1 MHAIDGQPRIERQ
14 LAPLRHVTDEIVVVG
29 GDPARFAGLGVRAV
43 PDGLM
48 FVNVNTPHDYERAK
62 MLIDRMPGR
71 GAATGNPITDGMMQ
85 PSSGVPGKSHTT

>member
-29 GDPARFAGLGVRAV
+29 GDPARFADLGVRAV

-48 FVNVNTPHDYERAK
+48 FVNVNTPHDYARAK
-62 MLIDRMPGR
+62 NLVGRLPGSR
-71 GAATGNPITDGMMQ
+71 AATGDRITDAR
-85 PSSGVPGKSHTT
+85 T